1 MLESELMVDSMNG
14 KTEGFHLFIE
24 PVEPLAGELSSIIQR
39 LAKECGG
46 PIFRPHVTLLAGIP
60 AGPEGIII
68 SKARAVADAL
78 TPFSLTLGRLDIGDV
93 YFRALY
99 FKIKETKKMNM
110 YHTLAKQ
117 VFEMEDDNIYVPH
130 VSLLYGNYLRA
141 KMEKIIETL
150 AISSESFFFVNR
162 IHLYRTNG
170 DVADW
175 RKLEEFEL
183 IAS

>member
-1 MLESELMVDSMNG
+1 MLESESMVDSMNG

-24 PVEPLAGELSSIIQR
+24 PVEPLAGELSSIIQK
-39 LAKECGG
+39 LAQECGG
-46 PIFRPHVTLLAGIP
+46 PIFKPHVTLLAGIP
-60 AGPEGIII
+60 AGSEERIV

-78 TPFSLTLGRLDIGDV
+78 TPFSLTLERLDIEDV

-110 YHTLAKQ
+110 YHTLARQ
-117 VFEMEDDNIYVPH
+117 VFEMEDNDIYVPH
-130 VSLLYGNYLRA
+130 LSILYGNYLRA
-141 KMEKIIETL
+141 KTEKIVETL
-150 AISSESFFFVNR
+150 VIPSEPFFFVNR

-175 RKLEEFEL
+175 RKLGEFEL